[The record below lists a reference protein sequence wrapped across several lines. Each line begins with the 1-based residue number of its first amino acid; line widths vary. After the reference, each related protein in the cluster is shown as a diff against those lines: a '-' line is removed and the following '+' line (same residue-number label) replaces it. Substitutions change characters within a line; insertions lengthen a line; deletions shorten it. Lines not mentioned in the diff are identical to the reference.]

1 LTDGAVKGGRRNVEE
16 PSASSSPTQQG
27 ARVVRLRRTSVV
39 VFGLAAL
46 AASACGGGSKPE
58 PAAAVTPAPSDSPN
72 STAVS
77 GGTVKPGP
85 PAPLTGLPE
94 AEAAASRP
102 SIAVKIDNAP
112 EARPQSGLDAADIV
126 YEEVVEGGVTRF
138 IAVFQSQAPPL
149 VGPVR
154 SIRPMDPNVLS
165 AYHGLVAYSGGIP
178 AFVSLLRKAPVQ
190 DVDVD
195 VATDAY
201 TWDKSRAAPHNEYVS
216 PGQLWPKAKSAY
228 ANPPQAMFEFRS
240 AGEPFGDVDAHH
252 VVIPYSPRQ
261 TSIYDWDAASG
272 TWKRTSNGTPHMTA
286 SGVQI
291 APENVVVQF
300 VSMHTLD
307 YVDPSGT
314 KVVESTV
321 IGDGDAWILSGG
333 RLTKGHWSKDSATTP
348 TKFTDSAGHPVKLA
362 PGRTWVHFA
371 PVGTPVT
378 AG

>member
-1 LTDGAVKGGRRNVEE
+1 MRMRSSALAVGLV
-16 PSASSSPTQQG
+16 S
-27 ARVVRLRRTSVV
+27 L
-39 VFGLAAL
+39 LAA
-46 AASACGGGSKPE
+46 AGCSGGGGGKTAAPTS
-58 PAAAVTPAPSDSPN
+58 PA

-77 GGTVKPGP
+77 EGAVKDGP
-85 PAPLTGLPE
+85 IAPLTGLVDQSGST
-94 AEAAASRP
+94 ASRP

-112 EARPQSGLDAADIV
+112 EARPQSGLDVADIV

-138 IAVFQSQAPPL
+138 IAIFHSQAPPL
-149 VGPVR
+149 AGPVR
-154 SIRPMDPNVLS
+154 SVRPMDPGVLS

-216 PGQLWPKAKSAY
+216 PEKLWPKAKG
-228 ANPPQAMFEFRS
+228 ANAEPPKAMFVYRA
-240 AGEPFGDVDAHH
+240 AGEAFGDADAHH

-261 TSIYDWDAASG
+261 TSIYDWDAAAG
-272 TWKRTSNGTPHMTA
+272 TWKRTSNGTPHTTT
-286 SGVQI
+286 SGAQI
-291 APENVVVQF
+291 APMNVVIQF
-300 VSMHTLD
+300 VSLHNLD
-307 YVDPSGT
+307 YVDQSGT

-321 IGDGDAWILSGG
+321 VGTGDAWILSGG
-333 RLTKGHWSKDSATTP
+333 RITKGRWTKDSASAP
-348 TKFTDSAGHPVKLA
+348 TKFTDAAGNPVKLT

-378 AG
+378 TG